1 MPKSVVQE
9 DKTGSLGTSDVFPDL
24 FQVLAMERDEIAE
37 ELEVARLAC
46 RCRFLAIDPPLDI
59 DAPFLCILSAEKCL
73 VDIFP
78 LSSDLDSPRS

>member
-1 MPKSVVQE
+1 MSKSFVQE

-37 ELEVARLAC
+37 ELGVARLAC

-59 DAPFLCILSAEKCL
+59 DAS
-73 VDIFP
+73 
-78 LSSDLDSPRS
+78 SPRPFGGEMSR